1 MVAMKLLSLHDTL
14 SRKRQEVLP
23 SDGKVFRFYCYGPTV
38 YGPAHIGNFRTFLVQ
53 DLLRRVVELSG
64 IETCHVRNITDVD
77 DKTIRE
83 SQSAGISLADFTAG
97 WTARFHDDA
106 RALNILKPHVEPGA
120 VQHIPE
126 QITLIETLLAS
137 GHAYCSGDGSVYFKV
152 SSYAPYGRLSRLD
165 TRELRAGAGESAND
179 ADEYDKDNVSD
190 FVLWKTRKPVDG
202 ENYWE
207 SPWGEG
213 RPGWHLEC
221 SAMGMKYLGESFDLH
236 AGGVDLCFPHHEN
249 EIAQSEAA
257 TGKTFARHWFH
268 NEHLMVDGSK
278 MSKSLGNLYTL
289 ADIMER
295 GFGPGEL
302 RYALLAGSCRTKIN
316 FSMERLQEAQGNLQ
330 RLAAFIAKLGG
341 SLPAYDELCRLAA
354 AGSLDTGPF
363 LPVWEALLEDLNT
376 PAALG
381 QLFTVLKPLEKA
393 LAAGSL
399 KEEEMDAARTG
410 LAVIVQAFG
419 WIIPEVAEEAG
430 NAADVPAEIAQ
441 MAEQRWAAKQE
452 KNWQES
458 DRLRD
463 ELAAAGWTIKDTA
476 DGYEV
481 EPSRQ

>member
-1 MVAMKLLSLHDTL
+1 MKRLSLHDTL
-14 SRKRQEVLP
+14 TRECQEVFP
-23 SDGKVFRFYCYGPTV
+23 SDGEVFRFYCCGPTV

-64 IETCHVRNITDVD
+64 LKTRHVRNVTDVD

-83 SQSAGISLADFTAG
+83 SQAAGVALPAFTAS
-97 WTARFHDDA
+97 WTARFHEDA
-106 RALNILKPHVEPGA
+106 DALNMLQPHVEPGA
-120 VQHIPE
+120 VDHIPE
-126 QITLIETLLAS
+126 QIALIENLLAK
-137 GHAYCSGDGSVYFKV
+137 GNAYHSEDGSVYFKV
-152 SSYAPYGRLSRLD
+152 SSFAPYGRLSRLD
-165 TRELRAGAGESAND
+165 KRELKAGAAESAND

-190 FVLWKTRKPVDG
+190 FVLWKTRKPADG
-202 ENYWE
+202 ENFWQ

-257 TGKTFARHWFH
+257 TGKSFARHWFH
-268 NEHLMVDGSK
+268 NEHLMVDGRK

-289 ADIMER
+289 SDIIER

-316 FSMERLQEAQGNLQ
+316 FSLERLEEARGNLQ
-330 RLAAFIAKLGG
+330 RLAAFIANLGG
-341 SLPAYDELCRLAA
+341 DLPDYGELCSLAA
-354 AGSLDTGPF
+354 SGGLGPGPF
-363 LPVWEALLEDLNT
+363 APAWNALLEDLNT

-393 LAAGSL
+393 VAAGSL
-399 KEEEMDAARTG
+399 KADELDAARTG
-410 LAVIVQAFG
+410 LAVIVHAFG
-419 WIIPEVAEEAG
+419 WILPGPDA
-430 NAADVPAEIAQ
+430 AADNAVEVPPEIAQ
-441 MAEQRWAAKQE
+441 LAQQRWAAKQE
-452 KNWQES
+452 SNWAEA

-463 ELAAAGWTIKDTA
+463 ELADAGWVIKDSA
-476 DGYEV
+476 EGYEV
-481 EPSRQ
+481 ERNRD